1 MNLNKIDKCE
11 WKRWVNEGDMYWR
24 RRYIWMKKWLLE
36 KEMNVNEKSDFKDLS
51 VNEKIYECE

>member
-1 MNLNKIDKCE
+1 
-11 WKRWVNEGDMYWR
+11 
-24 RRYIWMKKWLLE
+24 MKKWLLE